1 MFCMCIILF
10 FRKTLQEKEK
20 KFLAL
25 REENKRLQLLVR
37 LNALQQQKQ
46 HLQETANKLKQDN
59 QQVRETAIW
68 TYFYD

>member
-1 MFCMCIILF
+1 MCIILF